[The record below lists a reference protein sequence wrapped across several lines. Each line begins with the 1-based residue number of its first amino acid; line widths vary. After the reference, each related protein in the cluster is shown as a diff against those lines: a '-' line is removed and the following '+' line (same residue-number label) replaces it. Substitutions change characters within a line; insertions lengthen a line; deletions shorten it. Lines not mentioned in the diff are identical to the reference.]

1 MDGESTASGFDHQT
15 AREKIIEAALPHV
28 PFDGW
33 TPEVLRRAAGDA
45 EDDPLTALRVFP
57 RGPVEAI
64 EAWVGLADRR
74 IVTALESQ
82 APPDAKTTTRA
93 AQAIRLRLEALGAHR
108 QAGRRTLGP
117 LALPHNA
124 PISAPTL
131 W

>member
-74 IVTALESQ
+74 MVTALESQ
-82 APPDAKTTTRA
+82 APPDAKTTARVP
-93 AQAIRLRLEALGAHR
+93 QAIRLRLQALAAHR
-108 QAGRRTLGP
+108 QAVRRVPAPPP
-117 LALPHNA
+117 LP
-124 PISAPTL
+124 PTPPPRPPPV
-131 W
+131 